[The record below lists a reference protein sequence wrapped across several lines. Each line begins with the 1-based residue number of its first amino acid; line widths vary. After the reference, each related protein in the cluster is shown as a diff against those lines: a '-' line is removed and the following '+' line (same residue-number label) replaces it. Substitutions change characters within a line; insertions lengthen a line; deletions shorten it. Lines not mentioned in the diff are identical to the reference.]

1 MSEINFDGLVGP
13 THNYAGLS
21 FGNVASVANAGNISN
36 PRLAAK
42 QGLQKMRLLMEMGIP
57 QAVLPPQQRPNFDLL
72 RTLGF
77 SGQSE
82 QMLQQAFKANP
93 RLLYAVYSAASMWT
107 ANMATVSPSCNT
119 GDHKVH
125 ITPAN
130 LTFNLHRAQEAV
142 FSYKLLQKIF
152 NDAKYFVVHAP
163 LPGFR
168 DLSDEGA
175 ANHSVIS
182 TDYNVPGLEL
192 FVYGR
197 QGLDEATSTLKYPAR
212 QTKLSSLAIT
222 QQHKLSSDNILLI
235 QQANEAIDAGVFH
248 NDVIFVANK
257 NVIFYHELGFSSGN
271 ELAAKIKYFLNDN
284 CYLLVVS
291 KDQLSLKEAVSTY
304 LFNSQIVSTDM
315 NSMALI
321 APIECKESQAAM
333 NVIDSIIAA
342 HNPIKEVKFVECRQS
357 MHNGGGPACLR
368 LRVQLNKEEQAA
380 SLQSLYLTPELYQQ
394 LDSWVEKFYRDR
406 LVPDDLLD
414 PKLVIEV
421 QTALEQLT
429 QILQLGPIYP
439 FQQL

>member
-21 FGNVASVANAGNISN
+21 FGNVASIANAGSTSN

-57 QAVLPPQQRPNFDLL
+57 QAVIPPQQRPNFDLL

-77 SGQSE
+77 SGQPE
-82 QMLQQAFKANP
+82 QMLQQAYKANP
-93 RLLYAVYSAASMWT
+93 MLLSAFYSAASMWT

-152 NDAKYFVVHAP
+152 SDPKYFVVHPP
-163 LPGFR
+163 LPAFR

-182 TDYNVPGLEL
+182 TDYNAPGIEL

-197 QGLDEATSTLKYPAR
+197 QGLDEATSNLKYPAR
-212 QTKLSSLAIT
+212 QTKLASLAIT
-222 QQHKLSSDNILLI
+222 QQHKLSTDKILLM
-235 QQANEAIDAGVFH
+235 QQATEAIDAGVFH
-248 NDVIFVANK
+248 NDVVFVANK
-257 NVIFYHELGFSSGN
+257 NVIFFHELGFLSGN
-271 ELAAKIKYFLNDN
+271 DIAAKIKNMLNDN
-284 CYLLVVS
+284 CYLLAIS
-291 KDQLSLKEAVSTY
+291 KDQISLKEAVATY

-321 APIECKESQAAM
+321 APIECKESPAAM
-333 NVIDSIIAA
+333 HVIDGIIAG
-342 HNPIKEVKFVECRQS
+342 HNPIKQVKFVECRQS

-380 SLQSLYLTPELYQQ
+380 SLQSLYLTQDLYQQ
-394 LDSWVEKFYRDR
+394 LDSWIEKFYRDR
-406 LVPDDLLD
+406 LTADDLLD
-414 PKLVIEV
+414 PKLATEV
-421 QTALEQLT
+421 QTALDQLT
-429 QILQLGPIYP
+429 QILHLGTIYP
-439 FQQL
+439 FQQT